1 MAGGRQT
8 MSIGYGCIY
17 KGTIQHEA
25 MHAVGFWHEQSRYDR
40 DDYVEVIWD
49 NIIEGIIVFAHY
61 SA

>member
-49 NIIEGIIVFAHY
+49 NIIEGI
-61 SA
+61 